1 MTYATRFWVFRASES
16 CDPFISLF
24 QFTSLPLDT
33 RATAGIWTDW
43 NGLEA
48 TGDISWHKQSFG
60 ICECANQHQDC
71 HRCHP
76 CFVKGLS
83 TSKNTASAS
92 RRIRLVRS
100 TGSSLS
106 EPKKASASGEP
117 CARLADTGL
126 RIKAEPRGYK
136 MLQGHTRATF
146 PHLPSHATG
155 KHRGLLTTFRL
166 SGSVYEFEMKRTS
179 GAQRCHSAARGAV
192 IATSK
197 QLRLRRKGAMWCT
210 SRREHLLVLCRC
222 LSVSA
227 LDGWMDARMI
237 MIIWSYDHMIMIMIL
252 WRRTKRKVQESSAVI
267 THYGWIAPARR
278 LFDENTTGICL
289 SWSSLSQTYLVI
301 HIGMLPFS
309 WASHL
314 HSTKINATVV
324 SHKEN
329 A

>member
-1 MTYATRFWVFRASES
+1 MYFYTPWHTPQGFESSGLLRAVI
-16 CDPFISLF
+16 PFPVHLTPPRHQSHCWNLNRLERI
-24 QFTSLPLDT
+24 
-33 RATAGIWTDW
+33 GTDW
-43 NGLEA
+43 R
-48 TGDISWHKQSFG
+48 HKQSFG
-60 ICECANQHQDC
+60 ICECANQHQHC

-126 RIKAEPRGYK
+126 RIKAESRGYK
-136 MLQGHTRATF
+136 MYQNVTRAYKGYF
-146 PHLPSHATG
+146 PSSS
-155 KHRGLLTTFRL
+155 LTCHWQ
-166 SGSVYEFEMKRTS
+166 TS
-179 GAQRCHSAARGAV
+179 GDTHDFQTFWVSLRVRETHLGRPKMPQCCQGCSDCHKQTTSATAQRSHVVHLTRGPPA
-192 IATSK
+192 
-197 QLRLRRKGAMWCT
+197 G
-210 SRREHLLVLCRC
+210 LVQVCFGI
-222 LSVSA
+222 SI
-227 LDGWMDARMI
+227 GWMDGCTDARMI
-237 MIIWSYDHMIMIMIL
+237 MILWS
-252 WRRTKRKVQESSAVI
+252 RTKRKVQESSAVI

-278 LFDENTTGICL
+278 LFDEKTTSVCL

-309 WASHL
+309 WVSHL

>member
-1 MTYATRFWVFRASES
+1 MYFYTPWHTPQGFESSGLLRAVI
-16 CDPFISLF
+16 PFPVHLTPPRHQSHCWNLNRLERI
-24 QFTSLPLDT
+24 
-33 RATAGIWTDW
+33 GTDW
-43 NGLEA
+43 R
-48 TGDISWHKQSFG
+48 HKQSFG
-60 ICECANQHQDC
+60 ICECANQHQHC

-76 CFVKGLS
+76 CFVKALS

-126 RIKAEPRGYK
+126 RIKAESRGYK

-166 SGSVYEFEMKRTS
+166 SGSVYEFVKRTS

-210 SRREHLLVLCRC
+210 SRGDHLLVLCRC
-222 LSVSA
+222 VSVSA
-227 LDGWMDARMI
+227 LDGWMDGCTDAR
-237 MIIWSYDHMIMIMIL
+237 MIMIL

-278 LFDENTTGICL
+278 LFDEKTTSVCL

-309 WASHL
+309 WVSHL